1 MSWINNSL
9 RNKLLL
15 LLGIY
20 TLLVIAAAF
29 YGYRSAMTSAQIQ
42 EQVISVDLVNER
54 SALEMVAG
62 FKKQVQEWKNV
73 LLRGSDPASL
83 KKYWGKFK
91 KQESLLLDQGSGL
104 EKGLENPE
112 AKQLISHFLEAH
124 KAMGIAY
131 RKGLKAFESAG
142 FNSKAGDKAVK
153 GIDREPTRLLEQ
165 AAKAIS
171 ADAESAIARASAG
184 AHRGMIV
191 SLCVILISALIGFGL
206 FLWFSQRGIVLPL
219 RTLMQDLDRVAEGDF
234 SRPIASSN
242 QNEIG
247 QIAASAEKVRSHLGR
262 MIQQIADASQ
272 QLNSTA
278 DQVADA
284 TLSTQQAMGQQ
295 QTETGQ
301 VVVAM
306 GQMSSTIQE
315 IARNAAGA
323 AEAAGAADRKAHDG
337 SKVVQ
342 QAVDSIS
349 DLASEI
355 GTTSEVIHALE
366 ADSEAIG
373 NVLDVIRGI
382 AEQTNLLALNAAIEA
397 ARAGDQGRGFAVV
410 ADEVRALAQRTQES
424 TQEIQQMIERL
435 QAGSQQAVSA
445 MDKGQEK
452 VRLSVEQANASGARL
467 EEILQAIRTINDMNI
482 QIASAAEEQGHV
494 AADITR
500 SVDIT
505 NDLCTQTT
513 SKSHEMATT
522 GNQMKQMTEEL
533 KTMVGHFQ
541 L

>member
-1 MSWINNSL
+1 MSWINKSL

-15 LLGIY
+15 LLSIY
-20 TLLVIAAAF
+20 TLLVIAAAL
-29 YGYRSAMTSAQIQ
+29 YGYRSTMVNSQMQ
-42 EQVISVDLVNER
+42 KEVVDIDLGNQR
-54 SALEMVAG
+54 IALEMVAG

-73 LLRGSDPASL
+73 LLRGYDPANL
-83 KKYWGKFK
+83 KKYWGKFE
-91 KQESLLLDQGSGL
+91 KQESSLLEQGGHL
-104 EKGLENPE
+104 EQALENPD
-112 AKQLISHFLEAH
+112 AKQLISRFLQAH
-124 KAMGIAY
+124 KTMGVAY
-131 RKGLKAFESAG
+131 RKGLKAFKSAG
-142 FNSKAGDKAVK
+142 FDSRVGDKAVK

-165 AAKAIS
+165 AAKVITTH
-171 ADAESAIARASAG
+171 ADAAIARASAS
-184 AHRGMIV
+184 AYRGMVI
-191 SLCVILISALIGFGL
+191 SLSVILISALLGFGL
-206 FLWFSQRGIVLPL
+206 FLWFSQRGMVQPL
-219 RTLMQDLDRVAEGDF
+219 RTLMRDLDRVAEGDF
-234 SRPIASSN
+234 SRPIASHN
-242 QNEIG
+242 QDEIG
-247 QIAASAEKVRSHLGR
+247 QIAASAEKVRSHLGQ
-262 MIQQIADASQ
+262 MIQQIAEASQ

-278 DQVADA
+278 DQVAE
-284 TLSTQQAMGQQ
+284 TTRSTQQAMGQQ
-295 QTETGQ
+295 QAETGQ

-323 AEAAGAADRKAHDG
+323 AEATGAADQKTHDG

-349 DLASEI
+349 DLAAEI
-355 GTTSEVIHALE
+355 SATSEVIHTLE

-445 MDKGQEK
+445 MNKGQEK
-452 VRLSVEQANASGARL
+452 VRLSVDQANESGARL

-505 NDLCTQTT
+505 NDLCTETT
-513 SKSHEMATT
+513 SKSHEMATA
-522 GNQMKQMTEEL
+522 GSQMKQMTQEL
-533 KTMVGHFQ
+533 NTMVGRFQ